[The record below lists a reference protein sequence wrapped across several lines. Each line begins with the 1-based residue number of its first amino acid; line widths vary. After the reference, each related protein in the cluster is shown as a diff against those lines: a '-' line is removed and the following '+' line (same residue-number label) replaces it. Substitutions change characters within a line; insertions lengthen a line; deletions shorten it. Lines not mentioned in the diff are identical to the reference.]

1 MGFTEKNLGN
11 QSGKTFAIT
20 GANTGLGFQTAR
32 ALAMKGGRVILMCR
46 SEPLARAAMDA
57 IRKHAPRADLKFVP
71 LDLADLD
78 SVAAAAEILLR
89 EPKIDVLINNAGLM
103 VPPLQRTRQGFE
115 SQMGV
120 NHFGHFALTGRL
132 LPKLMTDGTR
142 IVVLSSVAHKKGLI
156 NFEDINARKHYDASK
171 QYASS
176 KLANLVFSLD
186 LNARLATQ
194 GTKAIC
200 VAAHPGLADTELS
213 RYLPNWVKIFLP
225 LLRPLVNSA
234 ASGAWPTLLAAT
246 DERAQGGEYYGPSRR
261 GETAGPATHAHID
274 ERAKDPDVAKR
285 LWDLS
290 IEMTKVKPLL

>member
-1 MGFTEKNLGN
+1 MGFTEQNLGN

-46 SEPLARAAMDA
+46 SEHLARAAMDA
-57 IRKHAPRADLKFVP
+57 IRKHAPRADLKFVS

-120 NHFGHFALTGRL
+120 NHLGHFALTGRL
-132 LPKLMTDGTR
+132 LPKLMADGTR

-156 NFEDINARKHYDASK
+156 DFEDINAHKHYDASK
-171 QYASS
+171 RYAAS
-176 KLANLVFSLD
+176 KLANLVFALD
-186 LNARLATQ
+186 LNARLSTQ

-200 VAAHPGLADTELS
+200 VASHPGLADTELS
-213 RYLPNWVKIFLP
+213 RYLPRWVKIFLP

-234 ASGAWPTLLAAT
+234 ASGAWSTLLAAT
-246 DERAQGGEYYGPSRR
+246 DEGARGGEYYGPSRR
-261 GETAGPATHAHID
+261 GETAGPATHAHVD
-274 ERAKDPDVAKR
+274 QRAKDPDAAKR